1 MVEHFDNIEDEQSYK
16 YVLSKAEN
24 AYNELVELYNYLQQS
39 DYVENQGYDK
49 FTKLVSET
57 DKIIEHTAYLIN
69 ECSCTYDEWK
79 SKE

>member
-1 MVEHFDNIEDEQSYK
+1 MVVHFDNIEDEQSFK

-39 DYVENQGYDK
+39 DYIENKGYDK

-57 DKIIEHTAYLIN
+57 DKIIEHAAYLIN